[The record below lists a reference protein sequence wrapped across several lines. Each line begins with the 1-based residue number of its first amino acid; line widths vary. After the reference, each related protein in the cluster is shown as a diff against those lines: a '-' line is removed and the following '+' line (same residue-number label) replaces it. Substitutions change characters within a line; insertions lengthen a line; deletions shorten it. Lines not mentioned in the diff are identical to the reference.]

1 MLKPKTIL
9 ALFEDGSDEAM
20 KFALPYAADMLRK
33 IIKEDEDAAEAQ
45 YIKDEQE
52 GKAMENDMTNLETDG
67 VFFQCT
73 SCGQCFLLPF
83 KNCPNCHREVDN
95 IIPSDVIVRKDPIK
109 TEELCE
115 ACQRTIDCA
124 SLPCREC
131 EMHDVECEAGSGE
144 HFICK
149 CACIAEGEPCPFY
162 IEYKE

>member
-33 IIKEDEDAAEAQ
+33 IIKENEDAAEAQ

-67 VFFQCT
+67 ILFQCT
-73 SCGQCFLLPF
+73 NCGQCFLFPF
-83 KNCPNCHREVDN
+83 KTCPNCHKEIN
-95 IIPSDVIVRKDPIK
+95 KVITTNLLVRANPIK
-109 TEELCE
+109 TETLCDT
-115 ACQRTIDCA
+115 CQRSIDCA
-124 SLPCREC
+124 FLPCCDC
-131 EMHDVECEAGSGE
+131 EMSDVECEAGSEE
-144 HFICK
+144 HYICK
-149 CACIAEGEPCPFY
+149 CTCVAEGEPCPFY

>member
-67 VFFQCT
+67 IFFQCT
-73 SCGQCFLLPF
+73 NCGQCFLFPF
-83 KNCPNCHREVDN
+83 KTCPSCHKEVDKV
-95 IIPSDVIVRKDPIK
+95 IPVNTAIKTDPIK

-144 HFICK
+144 HLICK

-162 IEYKE
+162 IEYKD